1 MIFDSFKAGQ
11 GHRGPRKNGMLARGQ
26 KWEGIQA
33 MVLRLEE
40 VWLEAFG
47 LPTIG

>member
-1 MIFDSFKAGQ
+1 MIFDSFRAGQ
-11 GHRGPRKNGMLARGQ
+11 GHCGPRKNGMLARGQ

-33 MVLRLEE
+33 MVLGFEE
-40 VWLEAFG
+40 VCLEASG